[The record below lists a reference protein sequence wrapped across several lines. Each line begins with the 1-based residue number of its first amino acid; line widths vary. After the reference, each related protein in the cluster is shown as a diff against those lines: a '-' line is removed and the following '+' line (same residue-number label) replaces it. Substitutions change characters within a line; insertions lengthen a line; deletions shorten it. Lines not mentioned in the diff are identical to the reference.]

1 MQLKSIKSP
10 TDLKQC
16 TLDQL
21 MSISMELREYI
32 IDIVSSSEGHLGA
45 SLGVVELTVL
55 LHYIFDTPKDK
66 ILWDVGHQAYG
77 HKILT
82 GRYESFKSNRKWGGI
97 SGFPKI
103 NESKYD
109 SFGTGHAGTTISAA
123 LGMALAAEI
132 KGEQK
137 INHISV
143 IGDASIASGMAF
155 EALNH
160 LGTTSANVLII
171 LNDNTM
177 GIDPSVG
184 ALKNYLQK
192 SSIDSKNQNNI
203 FNSLNIN
210 YFGPIDGHD
219 MEKLKIELIH
229 QKTINGPRL
238 LHIRTVKGKGFV
250 SAEKKQTLFH
260 APGKF
265 DKLTGKLYKKNK
277 SKSLKFNEVFG
288 KTILDLAKI
297 NTSLM
302 CITPAMPTG
311 SGLTEMM
318 RQIPERCFDVGIA
331 EQHAVTL
338 SAGMACE
345 GLIPFCV
352 IYSTFLQRAYDQI
365 IHDVAIQNLN
375 VVFCV
380 DRSGIVGHDG
390 PTHHGLYDICFL
402 RCIPNLKILAPRN
415 AQRLRDFLYTIQSKP
430 IGPIAVRYPRGNS
443 QIEKISETFENI
455 ELYKAHKMKSGKKI
469 AVLSLGTIFKNVEE
483 ALKIINFPEE
493 FSHYSFEFV
502 YPIDEKTLQDVF
514 KNHIGVVTIEEGS
527 MKGGFGSGIIEYAQK
542 YNYLKKIYTIGVPH
556 QFIPHGDPIKLYD
569 YVNLSINKIV
579 NKLEE
584 ILSLKISK
592 HD

>member
-1 MQLKSIKSP
+1 
-10 TDLKQC
+10 
-16 TLDQL
+16 
-21 MSISMELREYI
+21 MSISMELRDYI

-132 KGEQK
+132 KGEHK

-277 SKSLKFNEVFG
+277 SKNLAFYEVFG

-527 MKGGFGSGIIEYAQK
+527 MKGGFGSAIIEYAQK
-542 YNYLKKIYTIGVPH
+542 YSYLKKIYTIGVPH